1 VLEGTFKIINGMS
14 KQFGKDSINILKL
27 LNSNDFLWNADNNP
41 FLQLL
46 LIQLVSPERFG
57 LEAPGYW
64 VTQV

>member
-1 VLEGTFKIINGMS
+1 MS
-14 KQFGKDSINILKL
+14 KQFGDDSVNISKL

-46 LIQLVSPERFG
+46 LIQLVSRERFG

>member
-1 VLEGTFKIINGMS
+1 MS
-14 KQFGKDSINILKL
+14 KQFGDDSVNISKL

-46 LIQLVSPERFG
+46 LIQLVSRERFG

-64 VTQV
+64 VTQVRPKILEKFPF